1 MPCAQVSSY
10 DLEPLPDLEADF
22 GPSVPSMGIEGVLRV
37 SRPAQGSPSM
47 LRWLF
52 ISQPMHHSPPVPCC
66 LAPLLPMQLADPRDA
81 CSPFTYTDYGT
92 PWVALISRQQQLH
105 AMNCTFDIKVRTLGR
120 ATNIST
126 DYRYLKQGSAAYQ
139 KSNGKVITLPC
150 ALLVTCQ
157 PLCLPLAL
165 PHMLPPALPLLRLHA
180 APTLALF
187 CPCAAPYAASHRAP
201 TLPLHRSGD
210 ECSAGRRRCRHCV

>member
-105 AMNCTFDIKVRTLGR
+105 AMNCTFDIKVRTLGNNQHIYR
-120 ATNIST
+120 LPVFEARLGSISEEQW
-126 DYRYLKQGSAAYQ
+126 QGYA
-139 KSNGKVITLPC
+139 PC
-150 ALLVTCQ
+150 PV
-157 PLCLPLAL
+157 P
-165 PHMLPPALPLLRLHA
+165 
-180 APTLALF
+180 
-187 CPCAAPYAASHRAP
+187 SW
-201 TLPLHRSGD
+201 
-210 ECSAGRRRCRHCV
+210 